1 MDQGWVWKIPTQ
13 GRIGSGLVF
22 NRDITAV
29 EDAKVKFSNYWNGRV
44 NPDDLKVIDWT
55 PYYENSIWKGNVCS
69 IGLSAGFMEPLE
81 STGIGGTI
89 ESIKALA
96 ASLQERFY
104 DYKTIHEYNTNM
116 HLFFEDVID
125 FIAMHYSEPKHD
137 SAFWNWVRES
147 YAKTD
152 RQLFYEDFMKDPDK
166 GIDTTMFN
174 QDYVYCLLYTSPS
187 PRD

>member
-1 MDQGWVWKIPTQ
+1 M
-13 GRIGSGLVF
+13 F

-55 PYYENSIWKGNVCS
+55 PYYENNIWRNVCS
-69 IGLSAGFMEPLE
+69 IGLSAGFVEPLE

-104 DYKTIHEYNTNM
+104 DYKDHT
-116 HLFFEDVID
+116 
-125 FIAMHYSEPKHD
+125 
-137 SAFWNWVRES
+137 
-147 YAKTD
+147 
-152 RQLFYEDFMKDPDK
+152 
-166 GIDTTMFN
+166 
-174 QDYVYCLLYTSPS
+174 
-187 PRD
+187 